1 MRIRT
6 DRAERP
12 KGPVGRRRSSTR
24 PSLPHQARAGF
35 VKTIVLGVV
44 LAALVAASIW
54 VLVGYLQTGEVR
66 LPNVEGRGYD
76 EAAAELRAL
85 GLEPRAYPEIDARA
99 AANAVVSQAPPA
111 GQLVR
116 PGRQVALGV
125 NGLAEARVSPTLVGL
140 RESDAVARAAAV
152 GVAVESV
159 VYVPSDR
166 SAGAV
171 VRQEPAA
178 GTALA
183 PGQSLALTVSRGVAE
198 APIVLPDMTGRPID
212 EAAAELSSLGVRQVE
227 RVAAELS
234 FDRPLS
240 VTHQRP
246 EAGTSVFPSTPVTLV
261 YALEGARVVQVP
273 AVAGLPLWRAQL
285 ALRAAQLELG
295 AVRRVEDATLP
306 EGVVETVPAGYTIA
320 GSPIALT
327 VNGAPTAADLAI
339 GRANALRGVDA
350 LDGTDP
356 RGLFGDEPRDAVGN
370 DGVEAAVPEDAVPAP
385 GTSRVEADGS
395 RVIPFRFDPANVG
408 VASLTREPYRL
419 TVVLSDGEGER
430 TVLDRD
436 LAAGQGVEIS
446 VRVVGDEPLLQ
457 TFINDSFFQAWR
469 P

>member
-1 MRIRT
+1 MRIRP
-6 DRAERP
+6 DR
-12 KGPVGRRRSSTR
+12 GPWKAAVATRRQDPASDLPPRHPRS
-24 PSLPHQARAGF
+24 GI
-35 VKTIVLGVV
+35 VKLVVLGALFAV
-44 LAALVAASIW
+44 LVMASMW
-54 VLVGYLQTGEVR
+54 VLGRYLQTGEVR
-66 LPNVEGRGYD
+66 LPDLEGRGYD
-76 EAAAELRAL
+76 EAAAELRTL
-85 GLEPRAYPEIDARA
+85 GLEPRAYPEIDPRA

-116 PGRQVALGV
+116 PGRQVAVGV
-125 NGLAEARVSPTLVGL
+125 NGLAEARVAPTLVGL
-140 RESDAVARAAAV
+140 RESDAVARAEAV

-159 VYVPSDR
+159 VYVGSDR
-166 SAGAV
+166 PPGAV
-171 VRQEPAA
+171 VRQEPPA

-198 APIVLPDMTGRPID
+198 GPIVLPDLAGRPID
-212 EAAAELSSLGVRQVE
+212 EAEAELAALGVRQVE

-240 VTHQRP
+240 VTDQRP
-246 EAGTSVFPSTPVTLV
+246 AAGTSVLPSTPVTLV

-273 AVAGLPLWRAQL
+273 DVAGLPLWRAQL
-285 ALRAAQLELG
+285 ALRAAQLQVG

-306 EGVVETVPAGYTIA
+306 EGVVEAVPSGYTVA

-327 VNGAPTAADLAI
+327 VNGAPTPADFGI
-339 GRANALRGVDA
+339 GGDDRLR
-350 LDGTDP
+350 P
-356 RGLFGDEPRDAVGN
+356 FGDEPSRDPLE
-370 DGVEAAVPEDAVPAP
+370 DDRLEAASTPEEVVPAP
-385 GTSRVEADGS
+385 GTSRVEADGA
-395 RVIPFRFDPANVG
+395 RVIPFRFDPATVG

-436 LAAGQGVEIS
+436 LAAGEGVEIS